1 MRASTEAAVLLL
13 AAAILAG
20 TAHAETRWP
29 DPADIARA
37 LRDHPF
43 PDVAP
48 LRRPVPRI
56 DAAPAGIDLE
66 ALARQ
71 GARLPTESPTEAA
84 RKPASALRI
93 FVTLDMPTASLRLL
107 AAQAARIGA
116 PLVLRGL
123 KDRSMRATLAAIGR
137 ITGKGNAGWL
147 IDPDAFT
154 RFAIDKAPT
163 FVVTDDGGAA
173 TPGCTGA
180 CRAGEDWVAIAGD
193 VSVDYAIEAIL
204 RQKPALAPRL
214 QPLLARLRPS

>member
-1 MRASTEAAVLLL
+1 MLLL
-13 AAAILAG
+13 VAAISAG
-20 TAHAETRWP
+20 TAHAENRWP

-56 DAAPAGIDLE
+56 DAGPAGIDLE

-84 RKPASALRI
+84 PKPVSTLRI
-93 FVTLDMPTASLRLL
+93 FVTLDMPAASLRLL
-107 AAQAARIGA
+107 AAQAARVGA

-123 KDRSMRATLAAIGR
+123 KDRSMRATIAAIGR
-137 ITGKGNAGWL
+137 ITGTGNAGWF

-154 RFAIDKAPT
+154 RYEITQAPT
-163 FVVTDDGGAA
+163 FVVTEEVSA
-173 TPGCTGA
+173 TPSCTGA
-180 CRAGEDWVAIAGD
+180 CRASEDWTAIAGD
-193 VSVDYAIEAIL
+193 VSAEYAIEAIL

>member
-1 MRASTEAAVLLL
+1 VRASTEAAVLLL
-13 AAAILAG
+13 AAAILAS
-20 TAHAETRWP
+20 TAHADNRWP
-29 DPADIARA
+29 DPADIAKA

-71 GARLPTESPTEAA
+71 GARLPIESPTEAA
-84 RKPASALRI
+84 PKPASTLRI

-137 ITGKGNAGWL
+137 ITGTGQAGWL

-154 RFAIDKAPT
+154 RYGIDKAPT
-163 FVVTDDGGAA
+163 FVVNEEVSA
-173 TPGCTGA
+173 TPSCTGA
-180 CRAGEDWVAIAGD
+180 CRASEDWTAIAGD
-193 VSVDYAIEAIL
+193 VSVDYGIEAIL

>member
-1 MRASTEAAVLLL
+1 MLLL
-13 AAAILAG
+13 AGAIGAG
-20 TAHAETRWP
+20 TAHAENRWP

-56 DAAPAGIDLE
+56 DATPAGIDLE

-71 GARLPTESPTEAA
+71 GARLPSESPTEAA
-84 RKPASALRI
+84 PKPASTIRI
-93 FVTLDMPTASLRLL
+93 FVTLDMPADSLRLL

-137 ITGKGNAGWL
+137 ITGTGNGGWL

-163 FVVTDDGGAA
+163 FVVTEEVSTG
-173 TPGCTGA
+173 PSCTGA
-180 CRAGEDWVAIAGD
+180 CRAGEDWISIAGD
-193 VSVDYAIEAIL
+193 VSVDYAIETIL
-204 RQKPALAPRL
+204 RRKPALARRL

>member
-13 AAAILAG
+13 AAAILAS
-20 TAHAETRWP
+20 TAHAENRWP

-71 GARLPTESPTEAA
+71 GARLPTAATE
-84 RKPASALRI
+84 KPASTIRI

-107 AAQAARIGA
+107 AAQAARVGA

-137 ITGKGNAGWL
+137 ITGTGQAGWL

-154 RFAIDKAPT
+154 RYAIDKAPT

-180 CRAGEDWVAIAGD
+180 CRAGEDWIAVAGD
-193 VSVDYAIEAIL
+193 VSVGYALETIL

>member
-1 MRASTEAAVLLL
+1 MRASTEAAAILL
-13 AAAILAG
+13 ATAILAG
-20 TAHAETRWP
+20 TAHAENRWP

-66 ALARQ
+66 ALARD
-71 GARLPTESPTEAA
+71 GARLPSAA
-84 RKPASALRI
+84 EPKPASTLRI

-137 ITGKGNAGWL
+137 ITDTGQAGWA

-163 FVVTDDGGAA
+163 FVVTDDGS
-173 TPGCTGA
+173 TNTSNCTGA

>member
-13 AAAILAG
+13 AAAILAS
-20 TAHAETRWP
+20 TAHAENRWP
-29 DPADIARA
+29 DPAGIARA

-84 RKPASALRI
+84 PKPVSTLRI
-93 FVTLDMPTASLRLL
+93 FVTLDMPADSLRLL

-137 ITGKGNAGWL
+137 ITGTGQGGWL
-147 IDPDAFT
+147 VDPDAFT
-154 RFAIDKAPT
+154 RYGIVQAPT
-163 FVVTDDGGAA
+163 FVVTHEVSA
-173 TPGCTGA
+173 TPSCTGT
-180 CRAGEDWVAIAGD
+180 CRTGEDWISIAGD

>member
-1 MRASTEAAVLLL
+1 MRAFTEAAALLL
-13 AAAILAG
+13 AAAILAS
-20 TAHAETRWP
+20 TAHAENRWP

-71 GARLPTESPTEAA
+71 GVRLPTEAAQKPT
-84 RKPASALRI
+84 STLRI
-93 FVTLDMPTASLRLL
+93 FVTLDMPTASLHLL

-123 KDRSMRATLAAIGR
+123 KDHSMRATLAAIGR
-137 ITGKGNAGWL
+137 ITGTGQAGWL

-154 RFAIDKAPT
+154 RYGIAQGPT
-163 FVVTDDGGAA
+163 FVVTDESSA
-173 TPGCTGA
+173 TPSCTGA

-193 VSVDYAIEAIL
+193 VSVDYALNTIL

>member
-1 MRASTEAAVLLL
+1 MLLL
-13 AAAILAG
+13 AGAILAS
-20 TAHAETRWP
+20 TAHADNRWP
-29 DPADIARA
+29 DPADIAKA

-56 DAAPAGIDLE
+56 DATPAGIDLE

-71 GARLPTESPTEAA
+71 GARLPTESPTESAP
-84 RKPASALRI
+84 KPASTLRI
-93 FVTLDMPTASLRLL
+93 FVTLDMPAASLRLL

-137 ITGKGNAGWL
+137 ITGTGNAGWL

-154 RFAIDKAPT
+154 RFGIAQAPT
-163 FVVTDDGGAA
+163 FVVTEEVSAA
-173 TPGCTGA
+173 PSCTGT
-180 CRAGEDWVAIAGD
+180 CRAGEDWTAISGD

-214 QPLLARLRPS
+214 KPLLARLRPS

>member
-1 MRASTEAAVLLL
+1 MLLL
-13 AAAILAG
+13 AAAIVAG
-20 TAHAETRWP
+20 TAHAENRWP
-29 DPADIARA
+29 DPADIAKA

-66 ALARQ
+66 ALARD
-71 GARLPTESPTEAA
+71 GARLPSAA
-84 RKPASALRI
+84 APKPASTVRI

-123 KDRSMRATLAAIGR
+123 KDRSMRTTLAAIGR
-137 ITGKGNAGWL
+137 ITGAGQAGWL

-154 RFAIDKAPT
+154 RYGIAQAPT
-163 FVVTDDGGAA
+163 FVVTEDVSAA
-173 TPGCTGA
+173 PSCTGA
-180 CRAGEDWVAIAGD
+180 CRAGEDWTAIAGD
-193 VSVDYAIEAIL
+193 VSVDYAIETIL

-214 QPLLARLRPS
+214 HPLLARLRPS

>member
-13 AAAILAG
+13 AATILAS
-20 TAHAETRWP
+20 TAHAENRWP
-29 DPADIARA
+29 DPADVAKA

-56 DAAPAGIDLE
+56 NAAPAGIDLE

-71 GARLPTESPTEAA
+71 GARLPTEAA
-84 RKPASALRI
+84 QKPVSTLRI
-93 FVTLDMPTASLRLL
+93 FVTLEMPTASLRLL

-123 KDRSMRATLAAIGR
+123 KDHSMRATLAAIGT
-137 ITGKGNAGWL
+137 ITGTASAGCV

-154 RFAIDKAPT
+154 RYGIAQAPT
-163 FVVTDDGGAA
+163 FVVTEEVSA
-173 TPGCTGA
+173 TPICTGA
-180 CRAGEDWVAIAGD
+180 CLASEDWTAIAGD

-204 RQKPALAPRL
+204 RQRPALAPRL
-214 QPLLARLRPS
+214 QPLLDRLRPS